1 MILLSILLLFLCA
14 AILLFFSF
22 IFLSK
27 NRYTAFL
34 KKYTMFFGIDI
45 TKLPSSPSI
54 PDPLLPMIRQG
65 QIGGVLFIL
74 MSIVLCGAGLFLLRY
89 V

>member
-1 MILLSILLLFLCA
+1 
-14 AILLFFSF
+14 
-22 IFLSK
+22 
-27 NRYTAFL
+27 
-34 KKYTMFFGIDI
+34 MFFGIDI
-45 TKLPSSPSI
+45 SKIPKSPMM

>member
-1 MILLSILLLFLCA
+1 MILVSILILFTCA

-22 IFLSK
+22 IFLNT

-45 TKLPSSPSI
+45 SKIPASPMM